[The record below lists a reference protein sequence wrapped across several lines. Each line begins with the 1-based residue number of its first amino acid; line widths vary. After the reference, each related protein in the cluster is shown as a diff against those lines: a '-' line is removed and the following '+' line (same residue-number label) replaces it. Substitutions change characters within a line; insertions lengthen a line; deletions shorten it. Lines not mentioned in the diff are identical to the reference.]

1 MTFDALIKQ
10 ICDDMDI
17 STVYITA
24 KIDGKRHNE
33 CDIEIGAIDKYPCLG
48 RLFNESDS
56 EVKTGAGYMSKRSMM
71 LYMIKQE
78 QPETLEEKAAI
89 CDECIELL
97 KEFVIKIRAYGF
109 TVDYVRD
116 PYRSAGITDN
126 ADVGATCQIDVTY
139 NPCKLKS
146 M

>member
-48 RLFNESDS
+48 RLFNESETLIS
-56 EVKTGAGYMSKRSMM
+56 TKFGYNNMRSMH

-78 QPETLEEKAAI
+78 QPETLEEKANI
-89 CDECIELL
+89 CDECIDLL
-97 KEFVIKIRAYGF
+97 NDFVLRIRSLGFDVEFVKP
-109 TVDYVRD
+109 
-116 PYRSAGITDN
+116 PYRESGITDN
-126 ADVGATCQIDVTY
+126 ADVGATCQINVIY
-139 NPCKLKS
+139 NKCRLQS